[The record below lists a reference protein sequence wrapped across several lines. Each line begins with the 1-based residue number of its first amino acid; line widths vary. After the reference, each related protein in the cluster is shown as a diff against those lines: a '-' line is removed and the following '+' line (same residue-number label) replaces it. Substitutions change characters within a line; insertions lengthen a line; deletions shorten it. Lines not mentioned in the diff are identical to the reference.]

1 MAHHHIVMDENE
13 FNFIRDA
20 VKEKYDR
27 LMEKLVLHETNPIK
41 EIEEPVTGKP
51 PKKPFVYKRKP
62 KYGLKKDGTPKA
74 KPGRKTP

>member
-41 EIEEPVTGKP
+41 EIEEPVTSKP
-51 PKKPFVYKRKP
+51 PKETFCLQAQTQVRIEKRRH
-62 KYGLKKDGTPKA
+62 T
-74 KPGRKTP
+74 